1 MIVKSLI
8 VITLSFIIKEVL
20 SLYSLRLDISF
31 DKFKYHEGSTKLYSL
46 RLDISFDELKNL
58 VCRGN
63 GSNWVLFDVDITWR
77 MLGGGHPNCY
87 VDVSIISDMSFNSLV
102 ELIIANIRALPK

>member
-1 MIVKSLI
+1 M
-8 VITLSFIIKEVL
+8 
-20 SLYSLRLDISF
+20 RLDISF
-31 DKFKYHEGSTKLYSL
+31 DKFKYHEGSTELYSL

-63 GSNWVLFDVDITWR
+63 GWNWILFDVDITWR

-87 VDVSIISDMSFNSLV
+87 VDVSIISDMSFNSLI
-102 ELIIANIRALPK
+102 ELIIANIRTLLK